1 MSHWGSDVCSA
12 DLEQVGVEWE
22 RERAPKLQDIAGARV
37 NFQSQSGGGLG
48 CDITIVLG
56 SDEPELME
64 KTAHQLVQEMESI
77 KEIRAPR
84 LNGDLQRPEI
94 LIRPHMDLAADLG
107 VTTAALSQTIRI
119 ATIGDIDQNSAKFS
133 LSYRPIPIR

>member
-1 MSHWGSDVCSA
+1 M
-12 DLEQVGVEWE
+12 
-22 RERAPKLQDIAGARV
+22 
-37 NFQSQSGGGLG
+37 
-48 CDITIVLG
+48 LG
-56 SDEPELME
+56 SDDPELLE
-64 KTAHQLVQEMESI
+64 KTAHQLVQEMEGI

-119 ATIGDIDQNSAKFS
+119 ATNGDIDQNSAKFS
-133 LSYRPIPIR
+133 LSDPQIPIRVSIAEESRKNLANIHKLPVPTASDHPVPLQAVADGEDGAGPTKTDPPNQPR

>member
-1 MSHWGSDVCSA
+1 MIRQPPRLTRTDTPFPYTTLFRS
-12 DLEQVGVEWE
+12 
-22 RERAPKLQDIAGARV
+22 IM
-37 NFQSQSGGGLG
+37 
-48 CDITIVLG
+48 LG
-56 SDEPELME
+56 SDDPELLE
-64 KTAHQLVQEMESI
+64 KTAHQLVQEMEGI

-84 LNGDLQRPEI
+84 LNDDLQRPEI

-133 LSYRPIPIR
+133 LSDRQIPIRVSIEIGRAHV

>member
-1 MSHWGSDVCSA
+1 
-12 DLEQVGVEWE
+12 
-22 RERAPKLQDIAGARV
+22 
-37 NFQSQSGGGLG
+37 
-48 CDITIVLG
+48 
-56 SDEPELME
+56 ME
-64 KTAHQLVQEMESI
+64 GI

-133 LSYRPIPIR
+133 LSDRQIPIRVSIAEESRKNLANIQNLPVPKIGKAASRERVGQYG